1 MDGMK
6 ITGYLNK
13 SMRIRRRN
21 DRITGNSNR
30 SRKRMEVGKILVDK
44 EGDNWYL
51 IEVGELKEGA
61 LNEGK

>member
-1 MDGMK
+1 MGMK

-30 SRKRMEVGKILVDK
+30 SRRMEVGKILVDK

-51 IEVGELKEGA
+51 IEVGELKEG
-61 LNEGK
+61 K